1 MYIKVNFSW
10 KTLSQFLNEHA
21 IKIINFKKK
30 KKVINES
37 KNQIK
42 LKKLVKFVKKNL
54 KTNIWTINN
63 MVTLVIT
70 AIIKKNIED
79 LIELR

>member
-1 MYIKVNFSW
+1 MYIKVNISW
-10 KTLSQFLNEHA
+10 KTLYQFLNEPA
-21 IKIINFKKK
+21 MKIINSKMK

-42 LKKLVKFVKKNL
+42 LKKLVKFVKKNS
-54 KTNIWTINN
+54 KINIWTIKN

-79 LIELR
+79 LIE

>member
-1 MYIKVNFSW
+1 MYIKVNISW

-21 IKIINFKKK
+21 MKIINFKKK

-42 LKKLVKFVKKNL
+42 LKKLVKFVKKNS
-54 KTNIWTINN
+54 KINIWTIKN

-70 AIIKKNIED
+70 AIIKKSIED
-79 LIELR
+79 LIE

>member
-1 MYIKVNFSW
+1 MYIKVNISW

-21 IKIINFKKK
+21 MKIINFKMK

-42 LKKLVKFVKKNL
+42 LKKLVKFVKKNS
-54 KTNIWTINN
+54 KINIWTIKN

-79 LIELR
+79 LIE

>member
-1 MYIKVNFSW
+1 MYIKVNISW

-21 IKIINFKKK
+21 MKIINFKKK

-54 KTNIWTINN
+54 KTNIWTIKK

-70 AIIKKNIED
+70 AIIKKSIED
-79 LIELR
+79 LIE

>member
-1 MYIKVNFSW
+1 MYIKVNISW

-54 KTNIWTINN
+54 KTNIWTIKN

-70 AIIKKNIED
+70 AIIKKSIED
-79 LIELR
+79 LIE

>member
-1 MYIKVNFSW
+1 MYIKVNISW

-21 IKIINFKKK
+21 MKIINFKKK

-54 KTNIWTINN
+54 KTNIWTIKN

-79 LIELR
+79 LIE

>member
-1 MYIKVNFSW
+1 MYIKVNISW
-10 KTLSQFLNEHA
+10 KTLYQFLNELA
-21 IKIINFKKK
+21 MKIINFKMK

-42 LKKLVKFVKKNL
+42 LKKLVKFVKKNW
-54 KTNIWTINN
+54 KINIWTIKN

-79 LIELR
+79 LIE

>member
-1 MYIKVNFSW
+1 MYIKVNISW
-10 KTLSQFLNEHA
+10 KTLYQFLNELA
-21 IKIINFKKK
+21 MKIINFKMK

-54 KTNIWTINN
+54 KTNIWTIKN

-70 AIIKKNIED
+70 AIIKKSIED
-79 LIELR
+79 LIE

>member
-1 MYIKVNFSW
+1 MYIKVNISW
-10 KTLSQFLNEHA
+10 KTLYQFLNEHA
-21 IKIINFKKK
+21 MKIINFKMK

-79 LIELR
+79 LIE

>member
-1 MYIKVNFSW
+1 MYIKVNISW
-10 KTLSQFLNEHA
+10 KTLYQFLNELA
-21 IKIINFKKK
+21 MKIINFKMK

-42 LKKLVKFVKKNL
+42 LKKLVKFVKKNS
-54 KTNIWTINN
+54 KINIWTIKN

-79 LIELR
+79 LIE

>member
-1 MYIKVNFSW
+1 MYIKVNISW

-30 KKVINES
+30 KNVINES

-54 KTNIWTINN
+54 KTNIWTIKN

-79 LIELR
+79 LIE

>member
-1 MYIKVNFSW
+1 MYIKVNISW

-21 IKIINFKKK
+21 MKIINFKKK

-42 LKKLVKFVKKNL
+42 LKNLVKFVKKTL
-54 KTNIWTINN
+54 KTNIWTIKN

-70 AIIKKNIED
+70 AIIKKSIED
-79 LIELR
+79 LIE

>member
-1 MYIKVNFSW
+1 MYIKVNISW
-10 KTLSQFLNEHA
+10 KTLSQFLNEHTM
-21 IKIINFKKK
+21 KIINFKKK

-54 KTNIWTINN
+54 KTNIWTIKN

-79 LIELR
+79 LIE

>member
-1 MYIKVNFSW
+1 MYIKVNISW

-21 IKIINFKKK
+21 MKIINFKKK

-54 KTNIWTINN
+54 KTNIWTIKN

-70 AIIKKNIED
+70 AIIKKSIED
-79 LIELR
+79 LIE

>member
-1 MYIKVNFSW
+1 MYIKVNISW

-54 KTNIWTINN
+54 KTNIWTIKN

-79 LIELR
+79 LIE

>member
-1 MYIKVNFSW
+1 MYIKVNISW

-42 LKKLVKFVKKNL
+42 LKNLVKFVKKTL
-54 KTNIWTINN
+54 KTNIWTIKN

-79 LIELR
+79 LIE

>member
-1 MYIKVNFSW
+1 MYIKVNISW

-21 IKIINFKKK
+21 MKIINFKKK

-42 LKKLVKFVKKNL
+42 LKNLVKFVKKTL
-54 KTNIWTINN
+54 KTNIWAIKN

-70 AIIKKNIED
+70 AIIKKSIED
-79 LIELR
+79 LIE

>member
-1 MYIKVNFSW
+1 MYIKVNISW

-21 IKIINFKKK
+21 MKIINFKKK
-30 KKVINES
+30 KNVINES

-42 LKKLVKFVKKNL
+42 LKKLVKFVKKNS
-54 KTNIWTINN
+54 KINIWTIKN

-79 LIELR
+79 LIEWR

>member
-1 MYIKVNFSW
+1 MYIKVNISW

-21 IKIINFKKK
+21 MKIINFKKK

-79 LIELR
+79 LIE

>member
-1 MYIKVNFSW
+1 MYIKVNISW

-21 IKIINFKKK
+21 MKIINFKKK

-37 KNQIK
+37 KNQMK

-54 KTNIWTINN
+54 KTNIWTIKK

-70 AIIKKNIED
+70 AIIKKSIED
-79 LIELR
+79 LIE

>member
-1 MYIKVNFSW
+1 MYIKVNISW

-21 IKIINFKKK
+21 MKIINFKKK

-42 LKKLVKFVKKNL
+42 LKKLVKFVKKNS
-54 KTNIWTINN
+54 KINIWTIKN

-79 LIELR
+79 LIE

>member
-1 MYIKVNFSW
+1 MYIKVNISW

-42 LKKLVKFVKKNL
+42 LKKLVKFVKKNS
-54 KTNIWTINN
+54 KINIWTIKN

-79 LIELR
+79 LIE

>member
-1 MYIKVNFSW
+1 MYIKVNISW

-79 LIELR
+79 LIE